1 MNILMAVSERFAQLI
16 EVLNFNPNSLS
27 KKLGVTQPTIK
38 KLETGATLPNG
49 KVLIP
54 LLELFNVNI
63 NWLLG
68 GKGEMFLSDH
78 TSSSQK
84 IINRD
89 GNFTQVANNSNNTTN
104 SNNSNSTEV
113 EYLKSKIDDL
123 NKVIK
128 SQESQLDDKNEIIKL
143 LKTK

>member
-1 MNILMAVSERFAQLI
+1 MAVSERFAQLI

-84 IINRD
+84 IINGD

-104 SNNSNSTEV
+104 SNNSNNSNSTEV
-113 EYLKSKIDDL
+113 ESL
-123 NKVIK
+123 NKEIK
-128 SQESQLDDKNEIIKL
+128 SLNRVIESQEKLISMLEKNQK
-143 LKTK
+143 